1 MCGEYLLIDLNE
13 QNILMDNPVLN
24 TYSFAITA
32 QEGFLIENDI
42 QMLHGQ
48 LKSTKQSDFPIVT
61 KGFMRYDNID
71 KGFFA
76 KESSADY
83 DLNVDAKR
91 QTYRIDAKEI
101 VITSYKEHNSVL
113 LKDADIFYNN
123 HKIARKAD
131 LEIISDKQKQIKE
144 ISSPEAG
151 NFRGFGSYVGYGWA
165 MKMPKGHTFK
175 FMPVIAYHD
184 SDFGVGAIGRYRSP
198 NNLTEAGWN
207 SASENWAIRGK
218 YKIGRS
224 MQFTYGRHAYLPEG
238 FMGARRSGYAGQLHF
253 QKSYSLPDLDA
264 TFSNGVYAG
273 IFSDYSKEDQEDAYS
288 TTRFRYMATLSK
300 SLAKYQS
307 KDKDFAIQFRLS
319 TQGAATVYGSGEN
332 HGIIRIGPTV
342 TTKFKRWEQTIAYYM
357 SGEHGESPFY
367 FDKYRYGKQTI
378 QMNEKFKFNDNFAM
392 GLRLFITPM
401 KDNYQEDLFTETRLY
416 LMFGPRDA
424 KVAFSY
430 DFVRDVSHLDF
441 MFLIGSDNTAINFDK
456 LTTKDIDGKQEKRDF
471 YKNIKRVVIDDPE
484 NM

>member
-1 MCGEYLLIDLNE
+1 
-13 QNILMDNPVLN
+13 
-24 TYSFAITA
+24 
-32 QEGFLIENDI
+32 
-42 QMLHGQ
+42 
-48 LKSTKQSDFPIVT
+48 
-61 KGFMRYDNID
+61 
-71 KGFFA
+71 
-76 KESSADY
+76 
-83 DLNVDAKR
+83 
-91 QTYRIDAKEI
+91 
-101 VITSYKEHNSVL
+101 
-113 LKDADIFYNN
+113 
-123 HKIARKAD
+123 
-131 LEIISDKQKQIKE
+131 
-144 ISSPEAG
+144 
-151 NFRGFGSYVGYGWA
+151 
-165 MKMPKGHTFK
+165 
-175 FMPVIAYHD
+175 
-184 SDFGVGAIGRYRSP
+184 
-198 NNLTEAGWN
+198 
-207 SASENWAIRGK
+207 
-218 YKIGRS
+218 

-253 QKSYSLPDLDA
+253 QKSYKLPDLDA

-273 IFSDYSKEDQEDAYS
+273 VFSDYSKEDQEDAYS

-471 YKNIKRVVIDDPE
+471 YKNINRVVIDDPE